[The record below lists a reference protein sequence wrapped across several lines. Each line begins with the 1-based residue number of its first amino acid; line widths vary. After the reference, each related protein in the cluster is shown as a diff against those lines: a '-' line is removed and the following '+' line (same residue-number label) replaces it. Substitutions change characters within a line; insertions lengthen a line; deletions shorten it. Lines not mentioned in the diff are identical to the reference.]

1 MMKQILRWSIVSIV
15 FWTLIAVI
23 FALPQIG
30 QSSHLHK
37 VFLSA
42 LAQW

>member
-1 MMKQILRWSIVSIV
+1 VEAMMKQILRWSVVSIV

-30 QSSHLHK
+30 QSSRWI
-37 VFLSA
+37 VPT
-42 LAQW
+42 